1 MRLNILIGGS
11 AGQGINKISQIISEV
26 LTSYGYYTFNYRDY
40 QSLIRGGHN
49 FNILCISNQK
59 IQSNDEKIDFLI
71 ALDKNTLN
79 LHKNKLKEKAII
91 LESDKFL
98 ELKKDMNLALAGSL
112 IKILGIPESYLIKE
126 IKKHFNNINSINAAK
141 QGYTYQKE
149 KYNLKRLNNKP
160 KIISGS
166 RAIAIGAK
174 NSKLDFY
181 FAYPMTPA
189 TGVTNEICLMNDKK
203 LKFFQPEN
211 EIAVAN
217 IALGASFAGKKVMIG
232 SSGGG
237 IDLMGEAISMQGIS
251 EIPLTVY
258 LASRPGPAT
267 GVPTYTSQS
276 DLNLALNIGHGEFT
290 RIVAAPGDPI
300 QAIELTNQL
309 IYLAE
314 KYNSLSII
322 LSDKHLAESEYSI
335 NLNYKIPL
343 VISKKYSNKIIK
355 KSSYE
360 TNQLGNSTE
369 NQNQV
374 TKNINQRLSKEK
386 DIENQVKNF
395 KTYEIYGK
403 KSSKNLIIGWG
414 STKGAIIDAIED
426 IDAKFLQ
433 ILYLNPFP
441 ESIKKE
447 LQNSK
452 KIIIIENNATSQ
464 LRELIKQKIQINI
477 ENRILKYDGRPF
489 FTDELNKKIKEIIK

>member
-174 NSKLDFY
+174 NSELDFY

>member
-98 ELKKDMNLALAGSL
+98 ELKKDMNVALAGSL
-112 IKILGIPESYLIKE
+112 IKILGIPQSYLIKE

-149 KYNLKRLNNKP
+149 KYKLKKLNNIP

-335 NLNYKIPL
+335 NLNYKTPL

>member
-335 NLNYKIPL
+335 NLNYKTPL

>member
-98 ELKKDMNLALAGSL
+98 ELKKDMNLSLAGSL

-237 IDLMGEAISMQGIS
+237 IDIMGEAISMQGIS

-335 NLNYKIPL
+335 NLNYKTPL

>member
-174 NSKLDFY
+174 NSELDFY

-335 NLNYKIPL
+335 NLNYKTPL

-441 ESIKKE
+441 KSIKKE

>member
-174 NSKLDFY
+174 NSELDFY

-335 NLNYKIPL
+335 NLNYKTPL

>member
-11 AGQGINKISQIISEV
+11 AGQGINRISQIISEV

-49 FNILCISNQK
+49 FNILCISNQQ
-59 IQSNDEKIDFLI
+59 IQSNDEKVDFLI
-71 ALDKNTLN
+71 ALDQNTLE
-79 LHKNKLKEKAII
+79 LHKDRIQKQTVI
-91 LESDKFL
+91 LEGKKFL
-98 ELKKDMNLALAGSL
+98 EFKQDMNVVLAGSL
-112 IKILGIPESYLIKE
+112 IKILGIPQSYLINE
-126 IKKHFNNINSINAAK
+126 IKKQFNNTSSINAAK
-141 QGYTYQKE
+141 KGYSLQE
-149 KYNLKRLNNKP
+149 DKYKLKKLNNIP

-174 NSKLDFY
+174 NSELDFY

-189 TGVTNEICLMNDKK
+189 TGVTNEICLLKDKK

-251 EIPLTVY
+251 QIPLTVY

-290 RIVAAPGDPI
+290 RIVAAPGDPV

-314 KYNSLSII
+314 KYNSVSII
-322 LSDKHLAESEYSI
+322 LSDKHLAESEFSLK
-335 NLNYKIPL
+335 LNYKKPL
-343 VISKKYSNKIIK
+343 IISKHFPNQITK

-360 TNQLGNSTE
+360 TNEFGNSTE
-369 NQNQV
+369 EKNQII
-374 TKNINQRLSKEK
+374 KNINQRLAKEK
-386 DIENQVKNF
+386 EIISEVKKF
-395 KTYEIYGK
+395 KTYEVYGNK
-403 KSSKNLIIGWG
+403 NSKNLIIGWG
-414 STKGAIIDAIED
+414 STKGAIIDAIKN
-426 IDAKFLQ
+426 IDVKFLQ
-433 ILYLNPFP
+433 ILYLKPFP
-441 ESIKKE
+441 EQIKKE

-464 LRELIKQKIQINI
+464 LSELIKKETQIKI
-477 ENRILKYDGRPF
+477 ENKILKYDGRPF
-489 FTDELNKKIKEIIK
+489 FADELNKKIKEIIK

>member
-141 QGYTYQKE
+141 QGYTYQKK

-160 KIISGS
+160 KILSGS

-335 NLNYKIPL
+335 NLNYKTPL

>member
-1 MRLNILIGGS
+1 MRLNILVGGS
-11 AGQGINKISQIISEV
+11 AGQGINKISQIISRV

-40 QSLIRGGHN
+40 QSIIRGGHN
-49 FNILCISNQK
+49 FSILCISDQE
-59 IQSNDEKIDFLI
+59 IESNDEKVDFLI
-71 ALDKNTLN
+71 ALDQKTLY
-79 LHKNKLKEKAII
+79 LHKDNLKENAVI
-91 LESDKFL
+91 LKSDDFL
-98 ELKKDMNLALAGSL
+98 EFKKNINVALAGSL
-112 IKILGIPESYLIKE
+112 VKALGIPESYLIKE
-126 IKKHFNNINSINAAK
+126 VKKYLNYVNSTDAAK
-141 QGYTYQKE
+141 KGYASQKE
-149 KYNLKRLNNKP
+149 IYKLKKLNNKAE
-160 KIISGS
+160 IISGS
-166 RAIAIGAK
+166 RAIAIGAR

-189 TGVTNEICLMNDKK
+189 TGVTSEICLMNDKK

-217 IALGASFAGKKVMIG
+217 IALGASFAGKKVMVG

-237 IDLMGEAISMQGIS
+237 VDLMGEAISMQGIS

-267 GVPTYTSQS
+267 GIPTYTSQS

-322 LSDKHLAESEYSI
+322 LSDKHLAESEYSVK
-335 NLNYKIPL
+335 LDYKKPL
-343 VISKKYSNKIIK
+343 IFSKTYSNKINK

-360 TNQLGNSTE
+360 TNKFGNSTE
-369 NQNQV
+369 DKNQIIENV
-374 TKNINQRLSKEK
+374 NKRLSKEK
-386 DIENQVKNF
+386 EIKNQVNKF
-395 KTYEIYGK
+395 RTYDIYGNK
-403 KSSKNLIIGWG
+403 NSKNLIIGWG
-414 STKGAIIDAIED
+414 STKGAIIDAIKN

-441 ESIKKE
+441 EEIKKE
-447 LQNSK
+447 LSKSK

-464 LRELIKQKIQINI
+464 LAELIKQKIQTNI
-477 ENRILKYDGRPF
+477 DNKILKYDGRPF

>member
-335 NLNYKIPL
+335 NLHYKTPL

>member
-1 MRLNILIGGS
+1 M
-11 AGQGINKISQIISEV
+11 
-26 LTSYGYYTFNYRDY
+26 
-40 QSLIRGGHN
+40 
-49 FNILCISNQK
+49 
-59 IQSNDEKIDFLI
+59 
-71 ALDKNTLN
+71 
-79 LHKNKLKEKAII
+79 HKNKLKEKAII

-174 NSKLDFY
+174 NSELDFY

-335 NLNYKIPL
+335 NLNYKTPL

-433 ILYLNPFP
+433 ILYLSPFP